1 MARWIAEE
9 AAYLATLVGFKLGCL
24 LVRIMPPRWLF
35 GCSDL
40 LARAGFLLFRK
51 FRKISTANIMTA
63 LPIAGVR
70 QARAVAERSLRSFFR
85 ACLEILLAMESS
97 DEERRVA
104 IPVSGIEHL
113 DGALAT
119 GKGVILL
126 SAHLGNFFLLGTR
139 LAMEGHRI
147 HVLINHPRDGQ
158 FAKLMDDYRR
168 QIRLETIHAR
178 PRQAAITEV
187 SGVLK
192 QGGIVIIIAD
202 EYRRGSG
209 VPATLFGRTV
219 LARRGPAIFAART
232 GAAIVPACVFRQSDD
247 SLKLVMEPELEL
259 RRPGRTPEETGE
271 NTRIITQWVERTV
284 RAYPD
289 QWNWMNIRW
298 WREGSGTP
306 KNSKSKF
313 QLATAGKG
321 S

>member
-24 LVRIMPPRWLF
+24 LVRILPRRWLF

-51 FRKISTANIMTA
+51 FRRISTANIVTA
-63 LPIAGVR
+63 LPLVAVH

-85 ACLEILLAMESS
+85 ACLEILVAMESS
-97 DEERRVA
+97 DEERRA
-104 IPVSGIEHL
+104 TIAVSGMRYLE
-113 DGALAT
+113 DALST

-178 PRQAAITEV
+178 PRLAAVTEI

-202 EYRRGSG
+202 EYRRGNG
-209 VPATLFGRTV
+209 VPATLFGHTV
-219 LARRGPAIFAART
+219 FARRGPAIFAART
-232 GAAIVPACVFRQSDD
+232 GAAIVPACVLRQSDD
-247 SLKLVMEPELEL
+247 SLKLVIEPELKL

-271 NTRIITQWVERTV
+271 NTRIITQWVEKTV
-284 RAYPD
+284 RAHPD

-298 WREGSGTP
+298 WSEGSGTP
-306 KNSKSKF
+306 QNSKSKL

-321 S
+321 N